1 MENREEQKTWEDI
14 KNIWNNSSE
23 SKEINIQ
30 MSELLIELKEKTS
43 QFEKDAIK
51 KDIELIKGTMSQFEK
66 NLMRSGLKFVRRI
79 LQKFKGN

>member
-1 MENREEQKTWEDI
+1 MENREQQKTWEDI

-43 QFEKDAIK
+43 QFEKDAIR
-51 KDIELIKGTMSQFEK
+51 KDVELIKGTMSQFEK
-66 NLMRSGLKFVRRI
+66 KLITSAFKFFRRI
-79 LQKFKGN
+79 IQKFKGN